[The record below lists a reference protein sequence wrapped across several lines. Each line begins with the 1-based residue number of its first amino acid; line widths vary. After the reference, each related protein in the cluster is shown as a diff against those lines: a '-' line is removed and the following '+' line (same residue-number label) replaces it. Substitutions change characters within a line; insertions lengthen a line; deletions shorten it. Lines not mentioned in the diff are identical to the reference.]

1 MDLDYQKAWIKD
13 GFGRTELAYAI
24 LDHKTQFALQL
35 VKECPDVNERDRG
48 GYSYLYFAAQSCEV
62 EVVDALLKRGAD
74 PNIEA
79 LSGITPL
86 QAAVAAAQRYSV
98 EQAYQIVVLLLAA
111 GADPDHKNVN
121 GISIRRMSKL
131 LAPGKISDYLCAYPD
146 V

>member
-1 MDLDYQKAWIKD
+1 MSFEKD
-13 GFGRTELAYAI
+13 SFGRTELTHAI
-24 LDHKTQFALQL
+24 LRHKTQRALQL

-48 GYSYLYFAAQSCEV
+48 GYSYLYFAAQACEV

-74 PNIEA
+74 PNIETLA
-79 LSGITPL
+79 KTTPL
-86 QAAVAAAQRYSV
+86 DAVLFASQQYSI

-111 GADPDHKNVN
+111 GADPDHKNDN

-131 LAPGKISDYLCAYPD
+131 LAPGKISDYICAYPD

>member
-1 MDLDYQKAWIKD
+1 MSFEKD

-74 PNIEA
+74 PNIETV
-79 LSGITPL
+79 SGATPL
-86 QAAVAAAQRYSV
+86 EAAVAAAQLYSV
-98 EQAYQIVVLLLAA
+98 ERAYQIVVLLLAA
-111 GADPDHKNVN
+111 GADPDHKNDN
-121 GISIRRMSKL
+121 GISIRRLSQL

>member
-1 MDLDYQKAWIKD
+1 
-13 GFGRTELAYAI
+13 
-24 LDHKTQFALQL
+24 
-35 VKECPDVNERDRG
+35 
-48 GYSYLYFAAQSCEV
+48 
-62 EVVDALLKRGAD
+62 
-74 PNIEA
+74 
-79 LSGITPL
+79 TPL
-86 QAAVAAAQRYSV
+86 EAAVAAAQRYSV